1 MRSCVHTFDN
11 CLRKKK
17 APSELHSCACGCMN
31 EMSLST
37 LGMVIS
43 FVESAAMFLVAIGVG
58 SKLTCG
64 SVEAKWMLSDT
75 DWIIL
80 RL

>member
-1 MRSCVHTFDN
+1 MD
-11 CLRKKK
+11 
-17 APSELHSCACGCMN
+17 

-37 LGMVIS
+37 LGKVIS
-43 FVESAAMFLVAIGVG
+43 FVASVASVAMFLVAIGVG

-64 SVEAKWMLSDT
+64 SVEAKWMLIKFT
-75 DWIIL
+75 RVWINESCAIMFQY